1 MMGAVLTQLAIDM
14 AQGYTVYRQGK
25 KIVKAGEEIKSIY
38 DGLKNQEGK
47 LKGSIEYNKATA
59 KKIKN
64 YQTEQARMQYEY
76 NKKEIGRALE
86 GNLRGLLAGYVSARE
101 NLEQEVISIKSKLA
115 FNDIKNVEDSSIKSD
130 SINKLNSEAKD
141 KANIIAQNQMNEISE
156 LQTETNNYYYQS
168 GLTFNRTQEGINQNY
183 LVAYSQAEMQ
193 LRKDLAQLNQTIDNG
208 NLAGNQLVDQGWGIK
223 VAGVNQMTQAV
234 LDAAKSYAMGKAS
247 ESLPE
252 MPSGEVKEIQGTF
265 NNNNAFEKGWQQK
278 TASNSVFKKGWNL
291 KGFGG
296 IGGIN
301 G

>member
-223 VAGVNQMTQAV
+223 VAGVNQMTQAA
-234 LDAAKSYAMGKAS
+234 LDAAKSYAMGKAGA
-247 ESLPE
+247 SLPG
-252 MPSGEVKEIQGTF
+252 MPSGEVKEIQGTY
-265 NNNNAFEKGWQQK
+265 NNGNDFGKNWKHKNFD
-278 TASNSVFKKGWNL
+278 L

>member
-14 AQGYTVYRQGK
+14 AQGYTVYRQGE

-156 LQTETNNYYYQS
+156 LQTQTNNYYYQS

-208 NLAGNQLVDQGWGIK
+208 NLVGNQLVDQGLGIK
-223 VAGVNQMTQAV
+223 VAGVNQMTQAA

-247 ESLPE
+247 GSLPG

-265 NNNNAFEKGWQQK
+265 NNNTFEKGWQPK
-278 TASNSVFKKGWNL
+278 TTSNNAFKKGWNL

-296 IGGIN
+296 IGGTN